1 MNTDDDAILGDDGL
15 GVTVASMGRPPK
27 DDRDAVAGE
36 TLTIRLTA
44 AERAALNALQEH
56 RQAELEGTGAVVT
69 IAGIVRSLIV
79 REARAVLGDDAD
91 KPSKRAGKARKPRKG

>member
-1 MNTDDDAILGDDGL
+1 MNTNDDAILGGEGL

-44 AERAALNALQEH
+44 AERASLDAMREH

-69 IAGIVRSLIV
+69 ISGIVRSLIV

-91 KPSKRAGKARKPRKG
+91 KPSKAKRKPRKG